1 MNNIEIKNPW
11 LGLIA
16 IPMIVLVL
24 VFFFRIPKQKRG
36 FLKNRLSLGL
46 HIVMSVTLSL
56 AFMDIRFL
64 HSGKETELYILADC
78 SDSEKVSSERI
89 DALIRD
95 VYDQKAL
102 NTKIGVIGFAKDY
115 RVVTPLGGAFTGIGN
130 LFYDDTFD
138 GSATNL
144 ESALNYVKNLYSDD
158 SVHRLLIISDGAET
172 DGNAINAYEALI
184 NNDINIDCVYLTE
197 EAGDEIAI
205 TDIAYTEKAFYGR
218 QQEAKVAIRSRKEA
232 QVMVRLTRNGEI
244 VSSKPTQV
252 NRGLTVVTFQLPSEE
267 VGAFEYKVALLTAT
281 GEEIPEEKDLFKQ
294 NNHKSFTQQIHD
306 DFKVLLID
314 SGSQDK
320 RAIDN
325 LRLYSENTEIT
336 EYNYTATN
344 LPYTLDKLIQ
354 YDEIILSD
362 VNLSIMA
369 HYEEF
374 VENLRLAVSIYG
386 KTLMNYGATNIGDTS
401 NEHLSMF
408 ADMLPVQYHSDSKQA
423 VILNIDVSGSM
434 SGDRIAKAKQGA
446 IACVDILDEEDYI
459 GIVSFSDEGTV
470 VQPLTSVR
478 NKATIVSNIN
488 SMVDLGGTQM
498 SAGFDRC
505 IELLRNAD
513 FEYKQV
519 ITLSDGDPFETPE
532 ELHNQVVQMS
542 QMNII
547 SSFINISN
555 ASGEGLLRDLA
566 TVGNGRYYYV
576 ESAASLVKVMLSSV
590 TDEVTN
596 TSIEGRAAIQIRRED
611 DPSLEGV
618 SNLPDLMGYNYCRI
632 KQDATT
638 VLTTQYTAK
647 ESDGEAVG
655 VAAVPIYA
663 YWTFGKGKV
672 SSFTS
677 RIGTTWTSN
686 FRGQASGKLF
696 LQNAAKQ
703 MLPESASNEQITFE
717 YEINGCT
724 AMAHINANDG
734 DTNAE
739 VSLVITDPNGKQTT
753 YKPNYDGNGY
763 SILVDTPIVGDYKA
777 HIVYRHHVTWNNGEV
792 HIETLGEIDSPLYFD
807 YSKEYNVFDSND
819 GEILYRLSKA
829 NGSTSVNEV
838 NYETLSSEIEY
849 RSYISSMMW
858 LLFASLAIFLA
869 DVFIRKTEFKKKKV
883 TEAAA

>member
-24 VFFFRIPKQKRG
+24 VFFFRIPKQKRK

-46 HIVMSVTLSL
+46 HMVMSVTLSL

-78 SDSEKVSSERI
+78 SDSEKISSQRI
-89 DALIRD
+89 DTLIHE

-102 NTKIGVIGFAKDY
+102 NTKIGVIAFAKDY
-115 RVVTPLGGAFTGIGN
+115 RLVTPLGGAFNSIGN

-144 ESALNYVKNLYSDD
+144 ENALNYAQTLYSEQ
-158 SVHRLLIISDGAET
+158 SVHRMLIISDGAET
-172 DGNAINAYEALI
+172 DGSAIDALESLL
-184 NNDINIDCVYLTE
+184 NNEINIDCVYLTE
-197 EAGDEIAI
+197 DGDDEIAV
-205 TDIAYTEKAFYGR
+205 TNVAYTEKAFYGR
-218 QQEAKVAIRSRKEA
+218 KQEAKVSIRSRKEA
-232 QVMVRLTRNGEI
+232 QVMVRLTKDGEV
-244 VSSKPTQV
+244 VSAKPTQV
-252 NRGLTVVTFQLPSEE
+252 NRGLTIVTFQLPSEQ
-267 VGAFEYKVALLTAT
+267 VGTFDYKVSLLGAD
-281 GEEIPEEKDLFKQ
+281 GQEIPEEKDLFKQ
-294 NNHKSFTQQIHD
+294 NNHKSFTQEIHD

-314 SGSQDK
+314 SGTQDK

-325 LRLYSENTEIT
+325 LHLYSENTEIT
-336 EYNYTATN
+336 EFNYTASN

-374 VENLRLAVSIYG
+374 VENLRLAVSVYG
-386 KTLMNYGATNIGDTS
+386 KTLMNYGATNIGDTN

-408 ADMLPVQYHSDSKQA
+408 ADMLPVQYHSDDKQA

-446 IACVDILDEEDYI
+446 IACVDILDEDDYI

-470 VQPLTSVR
+470 VQPLTSVKNR
-478 NKATIVSNIN
+478 ATIVSNIN

-505 IELLRNAD
+505 TELLRNAD

-519 ITLSDGDPFETPE
+519 ITLSDGDPFETQE
-532 ELHNQVVQMS
+532 ELRNQVTRMA

-547 SSFINISN
+547 CSFINIANKPGEQLLKDLSN
-555 ASGEGLLRDLA
+555 
-566 TVGNGRYYYV
+566 VGNGRYYYV

-596 TSIEGRAAIQIRRED
+596 TAIEGRAPIQVREED

-677 RIGTTWTSN
+677 RIGTGWTSN

-696 LQNAAKQ
+696 LQNAANE
-703 MLPESASNEQITFE
+703 MLPESASNDQITFE
-717 YEINGCT
+717 YDINGYS
-724 AMAHINANDG
+724 ALAHVNANDG
-734 DTNAE
+734 DTEAD
-739 VSLVITDPNGKQTT
+739 VTLVLTDPNGNQTS

-763 SILVDTPIVGDYKA
+763 SVLVNTPISGDYKA

-792 HIETLGEIDSPLYFD
+792 HLETLGEIDYPLHFD
-807 YSKEYNVFDSND
+807 YSKEYNLFEAND

-829 NGSTSVNEV
+829 NGSTSVNEI

-849 RSYISSMMW
+849 RSYVSSMMW

-883 TEAAA
+883 EAAA